1 MKKKVVKSNYC
12 IKIEFI
18 CIMADKGLG
27 YNQKSIKTE
36 YFTLLKF
43 DLTTV
48 IAKSVALC

>member
-1 MKKKVVKSNYC
+1 MKKSR
-12 IKIEFI
+12 ITFMKIEFI

-27 YNQKSIKTE
+27 YNQKSIKRN
-36 YFTLLKF
+36 FTLLKF